1 MAGSSKE
8 ITQMLLEWS
17 NGRQEVLE
25 ELMPLVYDEL
35 RRLAAHRL
43 RHERPDHTL
52 QPTAL
57 VHEAY
62 LRLVDQTEVQWQNRA
77 HFFSIAANLMRQIL
91 VNHALAHRAAK
102 RGGTALKLTLDE
114 AADLPKK
121 QDVDLVALDE
131 ALTRLTALDSQQSR
145 IVELRFF
152 GGLTIEEA
160 AEVLQVSP
168 ATVKRE
174 WTMGKAWL
182 HCELTKAVSDVKK
195 TVTSDE

>member
-1 MAGSSKE
+1 MARPSKE
-8 ITQMLLEWS
+8 ITEMLLEWS
-17 NGRQEVLE
+17 NGRQEVLH
-25 ELMPLVYDEL
+25 ELTPLVYDEL
-35 RRLAAHRL
+35 RRLAAHHL
-43 RHERPDHTL
+43 RRERPDHTL

-62 LRLVDQTEVQWQNRA
+62 LRLVDQTQVRWQNRA
-77 HFFSIAANLMRQIL
+77 HFFGIAAHLMRQIL

-102 RGGTALKLTLDE
+102 RGGTALKLTLEE
-114 AADLPKK
+114 AASVPKG

-131 ALTRLTALDSQQSR
+131 ALTRLVALDPQQGR

-168 ATVKRE
+168 ATVKRQ
-174 WTMGKAWL
+174 WTLAKAWL
-182 HCELTKAVSDVKK
+182 HCTLTTTVMSDVKN
-195 TVTSDE
+195 SDK